1 MKRVKLFEQFVNEK
15 VERRL
20 EKEDL
25 PLING
30 LLAVL
35 YTEYGDEDVIDYWG
49 LTQGDYEKAVELSQ
63 EPINSKKLPNSVSVP
78 SLIKVAS
85 GGKAWGYFK
94 DDTGDFV
101 KVSLDVIVKGA
112 LKMTNKEFLDKLVK
126 LKLIKLDV

>member
-1 MKRVKLFEQFVNEK
+1 MKHVNLFEDFLNER
-15 VERRL
+15 VQRRL

-49 LTQGDYEKAVELSQ
+49 LTQNDYNKAVELSQ
-63 EPINSKKLPNSVSVP
+63 EKIKSKNLPNSVALP
-78 SLIKVAS
+78 SLINVVS
-85 GGKAWGYFK
+85 GGKYYFN

-101 KVSLDVIVKGA
+101 NVRLDVIVKGA
-112 LKMTNKEFLDKLVK
+112 EKMTNKEFLDKLVK
-126 LKLIKLDV
+126 LKIIKLEV

>member
-1 MKRVKLFEQFVNEK
+1 MKHVKLFEQFLNEK

-63 EPINSKKLPNSVSVP
+63 EPIKSKKLPNSVSVP
-78 SLIKVAS
+78 ALIKVAS

-94 DDTGDFV
+94 NDTGDFV
-101 KVSLDVIVKGA
+101 KVSLEVIVKGA
-112 LKMTNKEFLDKLVK
+112 LKMTNKEFLDELVK

>member
-1 MKRVKLFEQFVNEK
+1 MKHVNLFEDFLNER
-15 VERRL
+15 VQRRL

-49 LTQGDYEKAVELSQ
+49 LTQNDYNKAVELSQ
-63 EPINSKKLPNSVSVP
+63 EKIKSKNLPNSVAVP
-78 SLIKVAS
+78 SLINVVS
-85 GGKAWGYFK
+85 GGKYYFN

-101 KVSLDVIVKGA
+101 NVRLDVIVKGA
-112 LKMTNKEFLDKLVK
+112 EKMTNKEFLDKLVK
-126 LKLIKLDV
+126 LKIIKLEV

>member
-1 MKRVKLFEQFVNEK
+1 MKHVKLFETFVNEK

-49 LTQGDYEKAVELSQ
+49 LTQKDYDKATELSQ
-63 EPINSKKLPNSVSVP
+63 EPIKSKKLPNSVALP
-78 SLIKVAS
+78 ALIKVAS

-101 KVSLDVIVKGA
+101 NVRLDVIVKDA

-126 LKLIKLDV
+126 LKLIKLEV